1 MFFSSF
7 RQTQYKSIMMTVTPS
22 ETAPVGMMKAFFQ
35 KYFIDAFTGMAL
47 GLFVTLIAGLI
58 ISQIGGWLSLPA
70 LVAVGKLASVL
81 MGAGIG
87 VGIAYYLK
95 APTLV
100 MLSCLV
106 AGMLGAHSEALMAGD
121 LFIAQ
126 EAGPATFVAVPG
138 NPIGAYL
145 TSVFAYRAGTWIA
158 GKTKLDILLIP
169 LVVCTVALI
178 VCALL
183 NPPVVAAVNAIGQG
197 IQAATELQPLL
208 MGIVIAVVVG
218 ILLTL
223 PTSSAAICIAIG
235 LGGLAGGAAVVGCAA
250 HMIGFAVASFKDN
263 GVSGVISQGLGTSM
277 LQIPNVLKKPL
288 VLLPA
293 VIASA
298 IVGPIATVGFGLA
311 CTATGAGM
319 GTAGLVGV
327 FGVIEASQEIMSSA
341 QLWTAIILLMF
352 VLPALIAG
360 VVAYVMRRLGWLVD
374 GDMKLP

>member
-1 MFFSSF
+1 MTSQDSSKLVNF
-7 RQTQYKSIMMTVTPS
+7 RLQ
-22 ETAPVGMMKAFFQ
+22 AFFQ

-58 ISQIGGWLSLPA
+58 ISQIGRWLDIAFLMDI
-70 LVAVGKLASVL
+70 GKLASIL

-106 AGMLGAHSEALMAGD
+106 AGMLGAHSEALIAGT
-121 LFIAQ
+121 LFTPQ
-126 EAGPATFVAVPG
+126 TNTPATFLAVPG

-145 TSVFAYRAGTWIA
+145 TSVFAYRVASLLA
-158 GKTKLDILLIP
+158 GKTKLDILLLPITVC
-169 LVVCTVALI
+169 VVSLL
-178 VCALL
+178 VCAIL
-183 NPPVVAAVNAIGQG
+183 NPPVIAAVNMIGDG

-208 MGIVIAVVVG
+208 MGIIISVVVG
-218 ILLTL
+218 LLLTM

-235 LGGLAGGAAVVGCAA
+235 LNGLAGGAAVVGCAA
-250 HMIGFAVASFKDN
+250 QMVGFAVASYKDN
-263 GVSGVISQGLGTSM
+263 GISGLVSQGLGTSM
-277 LQIPNVLKKPL
+277 LQIPNIFKKPII
-288 VLLPA
+288 LLPA

-298 IVGPIATVGFGLA
+298 ITGPIATVGFGLA
-311 CTATGAGM
+311 CTATGSGM

-327 FGVIEASQEIMSSA
+327 FGVIEASQPLMSTS
-341 QLWTAIILLMF
+341 QMWLAIVLLMF
-352 VLPALIAG
+352 VLPAVIAWL
-360 VVAYVMRRLGWLVD
+360 VATLMRRTGWLVD

>member
-1 MFFSSF
+1 
-7 RQTQYKSIMMTVTPS
+7 MTVTNS
-22 ETAPVGMMKAFFQ
+22 KTVPVGMMKAFFQ

-58 ISQIGGWLSLPA
+58 ISQIGGWLNIPA
-70 LVAVGKLASVL
+70 LIAVGKLASVL

-106 AGMLGAHSEALMAGD
+106 AGMLGAHSEALMAGN

-126 EAGPATFVAVPG
+126 EAGPATFAALPG

-145 TSVFAYRAGTWIA
+145 ASVFAYRAGTWVA
-158 GKTKLDILLIP
+158 GKTKLDILLVP
-169 LVVCTVALI
+169 LIVCAVALA

-183 NPPVVAAVNAIGQG
+183 NPPIVAAVNAIGQG
-197 IQAATELQPLL
+197 IQAATTLQPLL

-218 ILLTL
+218 ILLTM

-235 LGGLAGGAAVVGCAA
+235 LGGVAGGAAVVGCAA

-263 GVSGVISQGLGTSM
+263 GISGVVSQGLGTSM
-277 LQIPNVLKKPL
+277 LQIPNVLRKPII
-288 VLLPA
+288 LLPA

-298 IVGPIATVGFGLA
+298 IVGPIATVGFELA
-311 CTATGAGM
+311 CTAKGAGM

-327 FGVIEASQEIMSSA
+327 FGVIEASQEIMSTG

-352 VLPALIAG
+352 VLPAVIAG
-360 VVAYVMRRLGWLVD
+360 LVAYMMRRVGWLVD